1 VRSENNIVTVPTMSN
16 LLSYRGRTI
25 TSDDITFIKN
35 IIGTHPDDSRYAL
48 SRRICQVWEWTQANG
63 QLKDMVC
70 RGLLLHLER
79 KGHIV
84 QPPPK
89 RKPNQYRRK
98 RPEPVEIDT
107 TPVKVSLKEIRS
119 SLCFEKV
126 RRTPHERLF
135 NSLIEQYHYLAY
147 AQPVGE
153 HLKYIV
159 FLEQRPVAC
168 LAFSSAA
175 FALNVRDHFIGWSRE
190 QLNNNRH
197 LLAYNTRF
205 LILPWIQVKFLAS
218 HLLSR
223 CARQIS
229 SDWQTLYN
237 HPLYW
242 LETFVDTERFAGTCY
257 KAANWHYLGQ
267 TKGRGKYNKTQKKL
281 TSIKDIY
288 GLPLDSSF
296 RQRLCQ

>member
-1 VRSENNIVTVPTMSN
+1 MSKII
-16 LLSYRGRTI
+16 LSYRGRTV
-25 TSDDITFIKN
+25 TQADITFLKDVIAA
-35 IIGTHPDDSRYAL
+35 HPDDSRRAL
-48 SRRICQVWEWTQANG
+48 SRRVCMAWDWIQPNG

-79 KGHIV
+79 EGHII

-89 RKPNQYRRK
+89 RIIGQYRRK

-107 TPVKVSLKEIRS
+107 TPINVPLKRVRS
-119 SLCFEKV
+119 HLHFEQV
-126 RRTPHERLF
+126 RRTPDEKLF
-135 NSLIEQYHYLAY
+135 NSLIEQYHYLNY

-159 FLEQRPVAC
+159 FCEQRPVAC

-175 FALNVRDHFIGWSRE
+175 FALNVRDSFIGWSKE
-190 QLNNNRH
+190 QRDKNRH

-218 HLLSR
+218 HLLSK
-223 CARQIS
+223 CARRIS
-229 SDWQTLYN
+229 SDWEVVYN
-237 HPLYW
+237 HPIYW

-257 KAANWHYLGQ
+257 KASNWHYLGQ
-267 TKGRGKYNKTQKKL
+267 TKGRGKYNKSHKQL

-288 GLPLDSSF
+288 GLPLDSRF
-296 RQRLCQ
+296 RDKLCL

>member
-1 VRSENNIVTVPTMSN
+1 MSKI
-16 LLSYRGRTI
+16 LSYRGRTV
-25 TSDDITFIKN
+25 TQADITFLKKVIVA
-35 IIGTHPDDSRYAL
+35 HPDDSRRAL
-48 SRRICQVWEWTQANG
+48 SQRVCKAWDWTQPNG

-79 KGHIV
+79 EGHIV

-89 RKPNQYRRK
+89 RIIGQYRRK
-98 RPEPVEIDT
+98 RPEPVVIDT
-107 TPVKVSLKEIRS
+107 TPINVPLKRVRS
-119 SLCFEKV
+119 HLHFEQV
-126 RRTPHERLF
+126 RRTPDEKLF
-135 NSLIEQYHYLAY
+135 NSLIEQYHYLNY

-159 FLEQRPVAC
+159 FCEQRPVAC

-175 FALNVRDHFIGWSRE
+175 FALNLRDDFIGWSKE
-190 QLNNNRH
+190 QRDNNRH

-218 HLLSR
+218 HLLSLG
-223 CARQIS
+223 ARRIS
-229 SDWQTLYN
+229 SDWEAVYN
-237 HPLYW
+237 HPIYW

-257 KAANWHYLGQ
+257 KASNWHYLGQ
-267 TKGRGKYNKTQKKL
+267 TKGRGKYNKSHKQL

-288 GLPLDSSF
+288 GLPLDSRF
-296 RQRLCQ
+296 RDKLCL

>member
-1 VRSENNIVTVPTMSN
+1 MSK

-25 TSDDITFIKN
+25 TSSDITLIKN
-35 IIGTHPDDSRYAL
+35 IISTHPDDSRRAL
-48 SRRICQVWEWTQANG
+48 SRRVCRVWNWTQANG

-79 KGHIV
+79 QGYIV

-89 RKPNQYRRK
+89 CKPRQYRRK
-98 RPEPVEIDT
+98 RPEPVEVDI
-107 TPVKVSLKEIRS
+107 TPVTVPLRQIRS
-119 SLCFEKV
+119 HLCFEQV
-126 RRTPHERLF
+126 RRTTHEKLF
-135 NSLIEQYHYLAY
+135 NSLIEHYHYLAY

-159 FLEQRPVAC
+159 FMEQRPVAC
-168 LAFSSAA
+168 LAFSSAP
-175 FALNVRDHFIGWSRE
+175 FALNVRDDFIGWSGE
-190 QLNNNRH
+190 QRNSNRH

-205 LILPWIQVKFLAS
+205 LILPWVQVKFLAS

-223 CARQIS
+223 CARRIS
-229 SDWQTLYN
+229 SDWQTLYH

-288 GLPLDSSF
+288 GLPLDPGF

>member
-1 VRSENNIVTVPTMSN
+1 
-16 LLSYRGRTI
+16 
-25 TSDDITFIKN
+25 
-35 IIGTHPDDSRYAL
+35 
-48 SRRICQVWEWTQANG
+48 
-63 QLKDMVC
+63 MVC
-70 RGLLLHLER
+70 RGLLLRLER
-79 KGHIV
+79 EGHII

-89 RKPNQYRRK
+89 RKIGQYKRK
-98 RPEPVEIDT
+98 RPEPVKVDT
-107 TPVKVSLKEIRS
+107 AVVNIALKEIRS
-119 SLCFEKV
+119 QLRLEQV
-126 RRTPHERLF
+126 RRTPHEKLF
-135 NSLIEQYHYLAY
+135 NSLIEHYHYLAY

-175 FALNVRDHFIGWSRE
+175 FALNVRDGFIGWSRE
-190 QLNNNRH
+190 QRDKNRH

-218 HLLSR
+218 HLLSK

-229 SDWQTLYN
+229 LDWQALYH
-237 HPLYW
+237 HPIYW

-257 KAANWHYLGQ
+257 KAANWRFLGQ
-267 TKGRGKYNKTQKKL
+267 TKGRGKYNKTHKKL

-288 GLPLDSSF
+288 GLPLDF
-296 RQRLCQ
+296 RFKDKLCQ

>member
-1 VRSENNIVTVPTMSN
+1 MSKI
-16 LLSYRGRTI
+16 LSYRGRTV
-25 TSDDITFIKN
+25 TQADITFLKDVIAA
-35 IIGTHPDDSRYAL
+35 HPDDSRCAL
-48 SRRICQVWEWTQANG
+48 SRRVCKAWEWTQPNG

-79 KGHIV
+79 EGYII

-89 RKPNQYRRK
+89 RIIGQYRRK
-98 RPEPVEIDT
+98 RPEPIEIDT
-107 TPVKVSLKEIRS
+107 TPINVPLKKVRS
-119 SLCFEKV
+119 HLHFKQV
-126 RRTPHERLF
+126 RRTPDEKLF
-135 NSLIEQYHYLAY
+135 NSLIEQYHYLNY

-159 FLEQRPVAC
+159 FCEQRPVAC

-175 FALNVRDHFIGWSRE
+175 FALNVRDGFIGWSKE
-190 QLNNNRH
+190 QRDNNRH

-218 HLLSR
+218 HLLSFG
-223 CARQIS
+223 ARRIS
-229 SDWQTLYN
+229 SDWEAVYN
-237 HPLYW
+237 HPIYW

-257 KAANWHYLGQ
+257 KASNWHYLGQ
-267 TKGRGKYNKTQKKL
+267 TKGRGKYNKSHNQL

-288 GLPLDSSF
+288 GLPLDSRF
-296 RQRLCQ
+296 RDKLCL

>member
-1 VRSENNIVTVPTMSN
+1 MRSAFIAIITLRMSEI
-16 LLSYRGRTI
+16 LTYRGRTV
-25 TSDDITFIKN
+25 TTADIIFLKD
-35 IIGTHPDDSRYAL
+35 IIAAHPDDSRRAL
-48 SRRICQVWEWTQANG
+48 SRRVCQAWNWTQPNG

-70 RGLLLHLER
+70 RGLLLRLER
-79 KGHIV
+79 DGHII

-89 RKPNQYRRK
+89 CKPRPYRRK
-98 RPEPVEIDT
+98 RPELVEIDT
-107 TPVKVSLKEIRS
+107 TPVNVPLKEIRS
-119 SLCFEKV
+119 QLRLEQV
-126 RRTPHERLF
+126 RRTPHEKLF
-135 NSLIEQYHYLAY
+135 NSLIEHYHYLAY

-159 FLEQRPVAC
+159 FWEQRPVGC

-190 QLNNNRH
+190 ARDTNRH

-218 HLLSR
+218 HLLSK

-229 SDWQTLYN
+229 SDWQTLYH
-237 HPLYW
+237 HPIYW

-257 KAANWHYLGQ
+257 KAANWRFLGQ
-267 TKGRGKYNKTQKKL
+267 TKGRGKYNKTHKKL

-288 GLPLDSSF
+288 GLPLDSRF
-296 RQRLCQ
+296 RDKLCQ

>member
-1 VRSENNIVTVPTMSN
+1 VRSASVAGIVLSMSQI
-16 LLSYRGRTI
+16 LSYRGRTV
-25 TSDDITFIKN
+25 TAADITLIRN
-35 IIGTHPDDSRYAL
+35 TIAAHPDESRRAL
-48 SRRICQVWEWTQANG
+48 SRRICQAWDWTQHNG

-79 KGHIV
+79 EGHIT

-89 RKPNQYRRK
+89 CKIGQYRRK

-107 TPVKVSLKEIRS
+107 APINAGLKEIRS
-119 SLCFEKV
+119 LLRFEQV
-126 RRTPHERLF
+126 RRTPHEKLI
-135 NSLIEQYHYLAY
+135 NSLIEHYHYLTY

-159 FLEQRPVAC
+159 FCEQRPVAC

-175 FALNVRDHFIGWSRE
+175 FALNVRDAFIGWSKE

-205 LILPWIQVKFLAS
+205 LILPWVQVKFLAS
-218 HLLSR
+218 HLLAQ
-223 CARQIS
+223 CARRIS
-229 SDWQTLYN
+229 SDWEALYN
-237 HPLYW
+237 HPIYW

-257 KAANWHYLGQ
+257 KAANWQYLGQ
-267 TKGRGKYNKTQKKL
+267 TKGRGKYNKTQKQL

-288 GLPLDSSF
+288 GLPLDSKF
-296 RQRLCQ
+296 RDKLCL

>member
-1 VRSENNIVTVPTMSN
+1 MQSMSK

-25 TSDDITFIKN
+25 TSSDITLIKN
-35 IIGTHPDDSRYAL
+35 IISAHPDDSRRAL
-48 SRRICQVWEWTQANG
+48 SRRVCQAWDWTQDNG

-79 KGHIV
+79 KEYIV

-89 RKPNQYRRK
+89 CKPRQYRRK
-98 RPEPVEIDT
+98 RPEPVEIDI
-107 TPVKVSLKEIRS
+107 TPVKVPLKEIRS
-119 SLCFEKV
+119 YLSFKQV
-126 RRTPHERLF
+126 RRTGHEKLF

-175 FALNVRDHFIGWSRE
+175 FALNIRDHYIGWNRE
-190 QLNNNRH
+190 QRDSNRH

-242 LETFVDTERFAGTCY
+242 LETFVDTERFIGTCY
-257 KAANWHYLGQ
+257 KAANWKYLGQ

>member
-1 VRSENNIVTVPTMSN
+1 MLFYTSMME
-16 LLSYRGRTI
+16 LLTYRGRTI
-25 TSDDITFIKN
+25 TTADIAFIKD
-35 IIGTHPDDSRYAL
+35 IIAAHPDDSRSAL
-48 SRRICQVWEWTQANG
+48 SRRVCQAWDWTQANG

-89 RKPNQYRRK
+89 QKPRQYRRK

-107 TPVKVSLKEIRS
+107 TGINLPLKQIR
-119 SLCFEKV
+119 LHLRFEQV
-126 RRTPHERLF
+126 RRTPHEKLF
-135 NSLIEQYHYLAY
+135 NSLVEQYHYLAY

-159 FLEQRPVAC
+159 FYGQRPVAC

-175 FALNVRDHFIGWSRE
+175 FALNVRDDFIGWSKEHRTR
-190 QLNNNRH
+190 NRH
-197 LLAYNTRF
+197 FLAYNTRF
-205 LILPWIQVKFLAS
+205 LILPWVEVKFLAS
-218 HLLSR
+218 HLLAS
-223 CARQIS
+223 CARRIS
-229 SDWQTLYN
+229 SDWQEIYH

-242 LETFVDTERFAGTCY
+242 LETFVDTSRFAGTCY
-257 KAANWHYLGQ
+257 KAANWHYLGK
-267 TKGRGKYNKTQKKL
+267 TKGRGKYNKTQKQL

-288 GLPLDSSF
+288 GLPLDRRF
-296 RQRLCQ
+296 KEKLCQ

>member
-1 VRSENNIVTVPTMSN
+1 MSS

-25 TSDDITFIKN
+25 TSDDITLIKN
-35 IIGTHPDDSRYAL
+35 IIGDNPDDSRYAL
-48 SRRICQVWEWTQANG
+48 SRKICQAWDWTQANG

-70 RGLLLHLER
+70 RGLLLYLER

-89 RKPNQYRRK
+89 RKVIQYRRK
-98 RPEPVEIDT
+98 RPEPVKIDI
-107 TPVKVSLKEIRS
+107 TPVKAPLKQIRS
-119 SLCFEKV
+119 YLRFEQV
-126 RRTPHERLF
+126 RRTPHEKLF
-135 NSLIEQYHYLAY
+135 NSLVEQYHYLAY

-197 LLAYNTRF
+197 LLAYNTRY
-205 LILPWIQVKFLAS
+205 LILPWVEVKFLAS

-229 SDWQTLYN
+229 SDWQILYH

-257 KAANWHYLGQ
+257 KAANWQYLGQ
-267 TKGRGKYNKTQKKL
+267 TKGRGKYNKTHKKL

-288 GLPLDSSF
+288 GLPLDLDF
-296 RQRLCQ
+296 RKRLCQ

>member
-1 VRSENNIVTVPTMSN
+1 MSN

-25 TSDDITFIKN
+25 TSDDITLIKN
-35 IIGTHPDDSRYAL
+35 IIGAHPEDSRYAL
-48 SRRICQVWEWTQANG
+48 SRKICQAWDWTQANG

-79 KGHIV
+79 KRHIV

-89 RKPNQYRRK
+89 RSPRQYRRK
-98 RPEPVEIDT
+98 RPEPVEIDI
-107 TPVKVSLKEIRS
+107 TPVKAPLKEIRS
-119 SLCFEKV
+119 YLRFEQV
-126 RRTPHERLF
+126 RRTPHEKLF

-205 LILPWIQVKFLAS
+205 LILPWVEVKFLAS

-229 SDWQTLYN
+229 FDWQGLYH

-257 KAANWHYLGQ
+257 KAANWIYLGQ
-267 TKGRGKYNKTQKKL
+267 TKGRGKYNKTHKKL

-288 GLPLDSSF
+288 GLPLDLDF
-296 RQRLCQ
+296 RKRLCQ

>member
-1 VRSENNIVTVPTMSN
+1 MSKI
-16 LLSYRGRTI
+16 LPYRGRTV
-25 TSDDITFIKN
+25 TQADITFLKELIAA
-35 IIGTHPDDSRYAL
+35 HPDDSRRAL
-48 SRRICQVWEWTQANG
+48 SRRVCKAWDWTQPNG

-79 KGHIV
+79 EEHIV

-89 RKPNQYRRK
+89 RIIGQYRRK
-98 RPEPVEIDT
+98 RPEPVVIDT
-107 TPVKVSLKEIRS
+107 TPINVPLKRVRS
-119 SLCFEKV
+119 HLHFEQV
-126 RRTPHERLF
+126 RRTPDEKLF
-135 NSLIEQYHYLAY
+135 NSLIEQYHYLNY

-159 FLEQRPVAC
+159 FCEQRPVAC

-175 FALNVRDHFIGWSRE
+175 FALNLRDNFIGWSKE
-190 QLNNNRH
+190 QRDNNRH

-218 HLLSR
+218 HLLSLG
-223 CARQIS
+223 ARRIS
-229 SDWQTLYN
+229 SDWEAVYN
-237 HPLYW
+237 HPIYW

-257 KAANWHYLGQ
+257 KASNWHYLGQ
-267 TKGRGKYNKTQKKL
+267 TKGRGKYNKSHKQL

-288 GLPLDSSF
+288 GLPLDSRF
-296 RQRLCQ
+296 RDKLCL

>member
-1 VRSENNIVTVPTMSN
+1 MSK
-16 LLSYRGRTI
+16 LLSYRGRTV
-25 TSDDITFIKN
+25 TSGDITLIKN
-35 IIGTHPDDSRYAL
+35 IIGVHPNDSRRAL
-48 SRRICQVWEWTQANG
+48 SRRVCQAWGWTQANG

-79 KGHIV
+79 KGYIV

-89 RKPNQYRRK
+89 RKPRQYQRK
-98 RPEPVEIDT
+98 RPEPVAIDT
-107 TPVKVSLKEIRS
+107 TPVKVPLKQIRS
-119 SLCFEKV
+119 YLRFEQV
-126 RRTPHERLF
+126 RRTPHEKLF

-190 QLNNNRH
+190 QLSNNRH

-229 SDWQTLYN
+229 SDWQTLYH

-257 KAANWHYLGQ
+257 KAANWQYLGQ
-267 TKGRGKYNKTQKKL
+267 TKGRGKYNKTQKKI

-288 GLPLDSSF
+288 GLPLDTRF
-296 RQRLCQ
+296 RERLCQ

>member
-1 VRSENNIVTVPTMSN
+1 MSKI
-16 LLSYRGRTI
+16 LSYRGREVTQA
-25 TSDDITFIKN
+25 DITFLKDVIAA
-35 IIGTHPDDSRYAL
+35 HPDDSRRAL
-48 SRRICQVWEWTQANG
+48 SQRVCQAWNWAQPNG

-79 KGHIV
+79 EGHII

-89 RKPNQYRRK
+89 RIIGQYRRK
-98 RPEPVEIDT
+98 RPEQVEIDT
-107 TPVKVSLKEIRS
+107 APINVPLKRVRS
-119 SLCFEKV
+119 HLHFEQV
-126 RRTPHERLF
+126 RRTPDEKLF
-135 NSLIEQYHYLAY
+135 NSLVEQYHYLNY

-159 FLEQRPVAC
+159 FCGQRPVAC

-175 FALNVRDHFIGWSRE
+175 FALNVRDCFIGWSKE
-190 QLNNNRH
+190 QRDNNRY

-218 HLLSR
+218 HLLSK
-223 CARQIS
+223 CARRIS
-229 SDWQTLYN
+229 SDWEAVYS
-237 HPLYW
+237 HPIYW

-257 KAANWHYLGQ
+257 KASNWLYLGQ
-267 TKGRGKYNKTQKKL
+267 TKGRGKYNKSHKQL

-288 GLPLDSSF
+288 GLPLDSRF
-296 RQRLCQ
+296 RDKLCL

>member
-1 VRSENNIVTVPTMSN
+1 MLLSMTK

-25 TSDDITFIKN
+25 TTDDIILIKD
-35 IIGTHPDDSRYAL
+35 IISAHPSDSRRAL
-48 SRRICQVWEWTQANG
+48 SRRVCEAWDWRQANG

-79 KGHIV
+79 EGHIV

-89 RKPNQYRRK
+89 QKPRQYRRK
-98 RPEPVEIDT
+98 RPELVEVNT
-107 TPVKVSLKEIRS
+107 TAITRQLKEVRS
-119 SLCFEKV
+119 QLRFEQV
-126 RRTPHERLF
+126 RRSPHEKLF

-159 FLEQRPVAC
+159 FCEERPIAC

-175 FALNVRDHFIGWSRE
+175 FAMNARDEFIGWSKE
-190 QLNNNRH
+190 QQTNSRH

-205 LILPWIQVKFLAS
+205 LILPWVEIKFLAS
-218 HLLSR
+218 HLLSN
-223 CARQIS
+223 CARRIS
-229 SDWQTLYN
+229 SDWQDLYN
-237 HPLYW
+237 HPIYW

-257 KAANWHYLGQ
+257 KAANWKYLGK

-288 GLPLDSSF
+288 GLPLDSRF
-296 RQRLCQ
+296 REKLRQ